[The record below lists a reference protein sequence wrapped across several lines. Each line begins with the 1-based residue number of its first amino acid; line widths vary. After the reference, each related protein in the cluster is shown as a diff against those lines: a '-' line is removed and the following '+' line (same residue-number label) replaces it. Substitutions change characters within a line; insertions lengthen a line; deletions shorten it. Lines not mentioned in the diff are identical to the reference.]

1 MTNMA
6 GAQTIDT
13 PQGLEALCRRLA
25 DSSRVGI
32 DTEFHNERSYTA
44 RLMVVQIAFEDGFAI
59 VDPLALPDLAPL
71 VRALSKTTVVGHAL
85 GSDLK
90 IFAERFGIVPPD
102 IFDCQVAAAFLGYG
116 LSISLADL
124 VRELQGVRLKKL
136 HTVSDWSKRPL
147 SAGQLEYLIEDVAHL
162 LDMQTALTR
171 RLQEKNR
178 YEWTLEECRQLAD
191 PNRYHT
197 DERKLYARIP
207 GANRLNRREL
217 AVLSELARLRDGL
230 ARERDVPLKYVM
242 PDDVLAGLATLRP
255 HRLEDLAQL
264 RRFDAGGRKTL
275 GTAILAAVK
284 TAEALPERDLPLRVH
299 RPLGNARET
308 LVALMS
314 VVVGEIAREIE
325 IPASLL
331 VPRAALERVARDI
344 PADRDAFAGSLGLS
358 SWRMHLVGERLW
370 RLLSGESA
378 MRIEGYADG
387 DPRILLQS

>member
-1 MTNMA
+1 VTNV
-6 GAQTIDT
+6 QTVDT
-13 PQGLEALCRRLA
+13 PQALEALCERLA
-25 DSSRVGI
+25 NSARVGI

-71 VRALSKTTVVGHAL
+71 VAALSTPTVVGHAL

-102 IFDCQVAAAFLGYG
+102 VFDCQVAAAFLGYG

-124 VRELQGVRLKKL
+124 VRDLQGVRLKKL

-162 LDMQTALTR
+162 LEMHTALTR

-178 YEWTLEECRQLAD
+178 SEWAREECRHLAD
-191 PNRYHT
+191 PNRYRV

-217 AVLSELARLRDGL
+217 ALLSELARLRDRL

-255 HRLEDLAQL
+255 HRVEELTQL
-264 RRFDAGGRKTL
+264 RRFDAGGRRAL
-275 GTAILAAVK
+275 GQAILDAVK
-284 TAEALPERDLPLRVH
+284 TAEALPEDDLPPRVN

-308 LVALMS
+308 LVSLMS
-314 VVVGEIAREIE
+314 VVVGEIAREND

-331 VPRAALERVARDI
+331 APRASLERVARDV
-344 PADRDAFAGSLGLS
+344 PADRDAFAQTLALT

-370 RLLSGESA
+370 QLLSGQAA

>member
-1 MTNMA
+1 VTNV
-6 GAQTIDT
+6 QTVDT
-13 PQGLEALCRRLA
+13 PPALKALCERLA
-25 DSSRVGI
+25 GSSRVGI

-59 VDPLALPDLAPL
+59 VDPLALPDLTPL
-71 VRALSKTTVVGHAL
+71 VEALSKPTVVGHAL

-102 IFDCQVAAAFLGYG
+102 VFDCQIAAAFLGYG

-124 VRELQGVRLKKL
+124 VRDIQGVRLKKL

-162 LDMQTALTR
+162 LDMQTELTR
-171 RLQEKNR
+171 RLPEKNR
-178 YEWTLEECRQLAD
+178 YEWAREECQQLAD
-191 PNRYHT
+191 LNRYRV

-217 AVLSELARLRDGL
+217 AVLCELARLRDRL

-242 PDDVLAGLATLRP
+242 PDDVLAGLATMRP
-255 HRLEDLAQL
+255 HRLEEFAQL
-264 RRFDAGGRKTL
+264 RRFDAGGRKAL
-275 GTAILAAVK
+275 GPAILDAVK
-284 TAEALPERDLPLRVH
+284 TAEALPESELPQRVH

-314 VVVGEIAREIE
+314 VVVGEIARENE
-325 IPASLL
+325 VPASLL
-331 VPRAALERVARDI
+331 APRAALERVARDV
-344 PADRDAFAGSLGLS
+344 PADRDAFDATLALS

-370 RLLSGESA
+370 QLLSGKAA

>member
-1 MTNMA
+1 
-6 GAQTIDT
+6 
-13 PQGLEALCRRLA
+13 
-25 DSSRVGI
+25 
-32 DTEFHNERSYTA
+32 
-44 RLMVVQIAFEDGFAI
+44 MVVQIAFEDGFAI
-59 VDPLALPDLAPL
+59 VDPIALPDLAPL
-71 VRALSKTTVVGHAL
+71 VQALSKATVVGHAL

-102 IFDCQVAAAFLGYG
+102 VFDCQVAAAFLGYG

-124 VRELQGVRLKKL
+124 VRDLQGVRLKKL

-162 LDMQTALTR
+162 LEMHTELSR

-178 YEWTLEECRQLAD
+178 YEWAREECLQLAD
-191 PNRYHT
+191 PARYRV
-197 DERKLYARIP
+197 DDRKLYARIP

-217 AVLSELARLRDGL
+217 AVLSELARLRDRL

-255 HRLEDLAQL
+255 HRLEELAQL
-264 RRFDAGGRKTL
+264 RRFDAGGRRAL
-275 GTAILAAVK
+275 GQAILDAVK
-284 TAEALPERDLPLRVH
+284 TAEALPEGELPPRVN

-308 LVALMS
+308 LVSLMS
-314 VVVGEIAREIE
+314 VVVGEIARENE

-331 VPRAALERVARDI
+331 APRASLERVARDV
-344 PADRDAFAGSLGLS
+344 PADRDAFAGALALS
-358 SWRMHLVGERLW
+358 SWRMYLVGERLW
-370 RLLSGESA
+370 QLLSGEAA

>member
-1 MTNMA
+1 VTN
-6 GAQTIDT
+6 AQTIDT
-13 PQGLEALCRRLA
+13 PAGLDALCQRLA
-25 DSSRVGI
+25 NSARVGL

-59 VDPLALPDLAPL
+59 VDPLALPDLSPL
-71 VRALSKTTVVGHAL
+71 LQALAKTTVVGHAL

-90 IFAERFGIVPPD
+90 IFAERFGCVPPNV
-102 IFDCQVAAAFLGYG
+102 FDCQIAAAFLGYG

-124 VRELQGVRLKKL
+124 VRDLQGVRLKKL

-162 LDMQTALTR
+162 LDMQTALAE
-171 RLQEKNR
+171 RLRQKNR
-178 YEWTLEECRQLAD
+178 YEWALEECRQLAD
-191 PNRYHT
+191 LSRYQT

-217 AVLSELARLRDGL
+217 AVLSELARLRDRL

-264 RRFDAGGRKTL
+264 RRFDAGGRRAL
-275 GTAILAAVK
+275 GPAILDAVK
-284 TAEALPERDLPLRVH
+284 AAEALPESELPPRVN

-308 LVALMS
+308 LVALMN
-314 VVVGEIAREIE
+314 VAVGEIARENE
-325 IPASLL
+325 VPASLL
-331 VPRAALERVARDI
+331 APRSSLERVARDV
-344 PADRDAFAGSLGLS
+344 PADRDAFAKSLGLS

-370 RLLSGESA
+370 KLLSGEAA

>member
-1 MTNMA
+1 MTNV
-6 GAQTIDT
+6 QTVDT
-13 PQGLEALCRRLA
+13 PQALDALCERLA
-25 DSSRVGI
+25 SSPRVGL

-71 VRALSKTTVVGHAL
+71 VAALSKPTVVGHAL

-102 IFDCQVAAAFLGYG
+102 VFDCQVAAAFLGYG

-124 VRELQGVRLKKL
+124 VRDIQGVRLKKL

-162 LDMQTALTR
+162 LEMQTALTG

-178 YEWTLEECRQLAD
+178 YDWVREECRQLAD
-191 PNRYHT
+191 LNRYQV

-217 AVLSELARLRDGL
+217 AVLSELARLRARL
-230 ARERDVPLKYVM
+230 ARERDVPLKYIM

-255 HRLEDLAQL
+255 HRLEELAQL
-264 RRFDAGGRKTL
+264 RRFDAGGRRAL
-275 GTAILAAVK
+275 GQAILDAVK
-284 TAEALPERDLPLRVH
+284 TAEALPEAELPPRIQ
-299 RPLGNARET
+299 RSLGNARET
-308 LVALMS
+308 LVSLMS
-314 VVVGEIAREIE
+314 VVVGEIARENE

-331 VPRAALERVARDI
+331 APRASLERVARDV
-344 PADRDAFAGSLGLS
+344 PADRDAFAGSLALS

-370 RLLSGESA
+370 QLLSGEAA

>member
-1 MTNMA
+1 MTNVETVDT
-6 GAQTIDT
+6 AQ
-13 PQGLEALCRRLA
+13 ALQTLCERLA
-25 DSSRVGI
+25 VSARVGI

-71 VRALSKTTVVGHAL
+71 VEALSKTTVVGHAL

-102 IFDCQVAAAFLGYG
+102 VFDCQVAAAFLGYG

-124 VRELQGVRLKKL
+124 VRDLQGVRLKKL

-162 LDMQTALTR
+162 LDMHTALMR
-171 RLQEKNR
+171 RLEDKDR
-178 YEWTLEECRQLAD
+178 YEWVREECRQLAD
-191 PNRYHT
+191 LNRYRV

-217 AVLSELARLRDGL
+217 AVLSELARLRDRL
-230 ARERDVPLKYVM
+230 ARERDVPLKYIM

-255 HRLEDLAQL
+255 HRLEELAQL
-264 RRFDAGGRKTL
+264 RRFDAGGRRTL
-275 GTAILAAVK
+275 GPAILDAVK
-284 TAEALPERDLPLRVH
+284 SAEALPEDDLPARVN

-314 VVVGEIAREIE
+314 VVVGEIARQNEV
-325 IPASLL
+325 PASLL
-331 VPRAALERVARDI
+331 APRASLERVARDV
-344 PADRDAFAGSLGLS
+344 PGDRDAFAGALGLS
-358 SWRMHLVGERLW
+358 SWRMQLVGERLW
-370 RLLSGESA
+370 QLLSGQAA

>member
-1 MTNMA
+1 MTNV
-6 GAQTIDT
+6 QTVDT
-13 PQGLEALCRRLA
+13 PQALGALCERLA
-25 DSSRVGI
+25 RSPRVGI

-71 VRALSKTTVVGHAL
+71 VTALSKPTVVGHAL

-102 IFDCQVAAAFLGYG
+102 VFDCQVAAAFLGYG

-124 VRELQGVRLKKL
+124 VRDLQGVRLKKL

-162 LDMQTALTR
+162 LEMQTVLTR

-178 YEWTLEECRQLAD
+178 YEWVREECRQLAD
-191 PNRYHT
+191 LDRYRV

-217 AVLSELARLRDGL
+217 AVLSELARLRDRL
-230 ARERDVPLKYVM
+230 ARERDVPLKYIM

-255 HRLEDLAQL
+255 HRLEEFAQL
-264 RRFDAGGRKTL
+264 RRFDAGGRRAL
-275 GTAILAAVK
+275 GPAILDAVK
-284 TAEALPERDLPLRVH
+284 TAEALPEAELPPRIH
-299 RPLGNARET
+299 RSLGNARET

-314 VVVGEIAREIE
+314 VVVGEIARENE

-331 VPRAALERVARDI
+331 APRASLERVARDV
-344 PADRDAFAGSLGLS
+344 PGNRDAFAASLALS

-370 RLLSGESA
+370 QLLSGEAA

>member
-1 MTNMA
+1 
-6 GAQTIDT
+6 
-13 PQGLEALCRRLA
+13 
-25 DSSRVGI
+25 
-32 DTEFHNERSYTA
+32 
-44 RLMVVQIAFEDGFAI
+44 MVVQIAFEDGFAI
-59 VDPLALPDLAPL
+59 VDPLALPDLSPL
-71 VRALSKTTVVGHAL
+71 LQALAKTTVVGHAL

-90 IFAERFGIVPPD
+90 IFAERFGCVPPNV
-102 IFDCQVAAAFLGYG
+102 FDCQIAAAFLGYG

-124 VRELQGVRLKKL
+124 VRDLQGVRLKKL

-162 LDMQTALTR
+162 LDMQTALAE
-171 RLQEKNR
+171 RLRQKNR
-178 YEWTLEECRQLAD
+178 YEWALEECRQLAD
-191 PNRYHT
+191 LSRYQT

-217 AVLSELARLRDGL
+217 AVLSELARLRDRL

-264 RRFDAGGRKTL
+264 RRFDAGGRRAL
-275 GTAILAAVK
+275 GPAILDAVK
-284 TAEALPERDLPLRVH
+284 AAEALPESELPPRVN

-308 LVALMS
+308 LVALMN
-314 VVVGEIAREIE
+314 VAVGEIARENE
-325 IPASLL
+325 VPASLL
-331 VPRAALERVARDI
+331 APRSSLERVARDV
-344 PADRDAFAGSLGLS
+344 PADRDAFAKSLGLS

-370 RLLSGESA
+370 KLLSGEAA

>member
-1 MTNMA
+1 MSQVETVETA
-6 GAQTIDT
+6 AQ
-13 PQGLEALCRRLA
+13 LNALCERLA
-25 DSSRVGI
+25 QAPHIGI

-44 RLMVVQIAFEDGFAI
+44 RLMVVQIAFDDGFAI
-59 VDPLALPDLAPL
+59 VDPLALPDLTPL
-71 VRALSKTTVVGHAL
+71 AQALVKTTVVGHAL

-90 IFAERFGIVPPD
+90 IFAERFGIVPPNV
-102 IFDCQVAAAFLGYG
+102 FDCQVAAAFLGYG

-124 VRELQGVRLKKL
+124 VRDLQGVRLKKL

-147 SAGQLEYLIEDVAHL
+147 SAGQREYLIEDVAHL
-162 LDMQTALTR
+162 LDMHATLSQ
-171 RLQEKNR
+171 RLREKGR
-178 YEWTLEECRQLAD
+178 YEWAIEECRLLAD
-191 PNRYHT
+191 PARYQI

-217 AVLSELARLRDGL
+217 AVLSELARLRDRL

-255 HRLEDLAQL
+255 HKLEDLAQL
-264 RRFDAGGRKTL
+264 RRLDAGGRRAL
-275 GTAILAAVK
+275 GEAILEAVR
-284 TAEALPERDLPLRVH
+284 AGEAVPEADLPPRIN

-308 LVALMS
+308 LVSLMS
-314 VVVGEIAREIE
+314 VVVGEIARENE

-331 VPRAALERVARDI
+331 APRASLERVARDV
-344 PADRDAFAGSLGLS
+344 PADRDGFAQTLALS

-370 RLLSGESA
+370 RLLSGEAA

>member
-1 MTNMA
+1 MTNVQMV
-6 GAQTIDT
+6 DT
-13 PQGLEALCRRLA
+13 PQSLDALCRRLA
-25 DSSRVGI
+25 SSKRVGL

-71 VRALSKTTVVGHAL
+71 VADLSKPTVVGHAL

-90 IFAERFGIVPPD
+90 IFAERFGIVPPNV
-102 IFDCQVAAAFLGYG
+102 FDCQVAAAFLGFG

-124 VRELQGVRLKKL
+124 VRDLQGVRLRKL

-147 SAGQLEYLIEDVAHL
+147 SPGQLEYLIEDVAHL
-162 LDMQTALTR
+162 LEMQTELIR

-178 YEWTLEECRQLAD
+178 YEWALEECRQLAD
-191 PNRYHT
+191 PGRYRV
-197 DERKLYARIP
+197 DERKLYSRIP

-217 AVLSELARLRDGL
+217 AVLSELALLRDRL
-230 ARERDVPLKYVM
+230 ARDRDVPLKYVM

-255 HRLEDLAQL
+255 HRLEELAQL
-264 RRFDAGGRKTL
+264 RRFDAGGRKAL
-275 GTAILAAVK
+275 GPAILDAVK
-284 TAEALPERDLPLRVH
+284 TAEALPEADLPPRIQ
-299 RPLGNARET
+299 RSLGNARET
-308 LVALMS
+308 LVSLMS
-314 VVVGEIAREIE
+314 VVVGEIARENE

-331 VPRAALERVARDI
+331 APRASLERVARDV
-344 PADRDAFAGSLGLS
+344 PADREAFAGTLALS
-358 SWRMHLVGERLW
+358 SWRMHLVAERLW
-370 RLLSGESA
+370 QLLSGEAA